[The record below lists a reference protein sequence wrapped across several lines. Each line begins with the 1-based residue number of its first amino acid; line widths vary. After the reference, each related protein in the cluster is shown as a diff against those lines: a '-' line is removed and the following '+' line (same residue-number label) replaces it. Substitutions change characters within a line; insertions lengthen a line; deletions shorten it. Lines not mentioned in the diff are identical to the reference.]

1 MTRRVISMPYVDPLA
16 AFAPFR
22 DAPMSLLLHS
32 CGPHPAARWSYLLA
46 APVARLDDGDA
57 LAKARDWLR
66 GDTEVHDTPFPWGAA
81 GFLAYEC
88 GAAFDESAPRP
99 RPSRLPRMALGL
111 YDVVITFDNAT
122 RTAMVTYRDDSARAK
137 AEAIIVH
144 LGADAPSDHPA
155 PGAIAPLDPASTY
168 CDQVAA
174 LVERIRAGELYQAN
188 ISRRF
193 AGTLAGGDHP
203 YALFTRLC
211 RQSPAPFCAYM
222 RLSDAALISNSPER
236 FVSAHRVGEDLIA
249 RSSPIKGTR
258 PRHADPARDRT
269 LADELAASIK
279 DRAENLMILDLMRN
293 DLARVSAAGSV
304 HVTQYQTIETFA
316 NAHHMV
322 STVESRLKNGADAF
336 DLLRAAFPAGSI
348 TGAPKVKAM
357 ELIDT
362 FEAAPREAN
371 YGSLAWFGPDGAMD
385 SSVLIRTA
393 TCTPRDGGWD
403 VGFRVGGGITS
414 DSDPEEEAQETET
427 KARSLLRAIRGL
439 HT

>member
-1 MTRRVISMPYVDPLA
+1 MTQRAIPIPYVDPLA

-22 DAPMSLLLHS
+22 DTPMSLLLHS

-46 APVARLDDGDA
+46 APVARLADDG
-57 LAKARDWLR
+57 LATARDWLR
-66 GDTEVHDTPFPWGAA
+66 SDGEDHETPFPWGAA
-81 GFLAYEC
+81 GFLAYEI
-88 GAAFDESAPRP
+88 GAAFDEAAPQP

-111 YDVVITFDNAT
+111 YDVVVAFDTAT
-122 RTAMVTYRDDSARAK
+122 RTAMATFRDDGARVK
-137 AEAIIVH
+137 AVEIVAR
-144 LGADAPSDHPA
+144 LGVAAVDDYRAR
-155 PGAIAPLDPASTY
+155 GAVAAVDSMAAY
-168 CDQVAA
+168 GDQVAT
-174 LVERIRAGELYQAN
+174 LVKRIRAGELYQAN

-193 AGTLAGGDHP
+193 AGTLADGDHP

-222 RLSDAALISNSPER
+222 RLTDAAIVSNSPER
-236 FVSAHRVGEDLIA
+236 FVSVRNGVA
-249 RSSPIKGTR
+249 RTSPIKGTR
-258 PRHADPARDRT
+258 PRHTDPERDGA
-269 LADELAASIK
+269 LAAELAASTK

-293 DLARVSAAGSV
+293 DLARVSAPGSV
-304 HVTQYQTIETFA
+304 RVTQYQAIETFA

-322 STVESRLKNGADAF
+322 STVESRLKEGADAF
-336 DLLRAAFPAGSI
+336 DLLCAAFPAGSI

-357 ELIDT
+357 ELIDA

-414 DSDPEEEAQETET
+414 DSDPEEEARETET
-427 KARSLLRAIRGL
+427 KALSLLQAIRGYD
-439 HT
+439 T

>member
-1 MTRRVISMPYVDPLA
+1 MTRRVISIPYVDPLA

-32 CGPHPAARWSYLLA
+32 CGPHPEARWSYLLA
-46 APVARLDDGDA
+46 GPFARLDDGDA

-66 GDTEVHDTPFPWGAA
+66 GDAENHETPFPWGAA

-88 GAAFDESAPRP
+88 GAAFDEAAPRP

-111 YDVVITFDNAT
+111 YDVVIAFDNAT
-122 RTAMVTYRDDSARAK
+122 RTAMATYRDDGARAK
-137 AEAIIVH
+137 AEAIIAR
-144 LGADAPSDHPA
+144 LGADASMDQPA
-155 PGAIAPLDPASTY
+155 PGAIAPLDSASTY
-168 CDQVAA
+168 CAQVAG

-193 AGTLAGGDHP
+193 AGALAEGDHP

-222 RLSDAALISNSPER
+222 RLPDAALVSNSPER
-236 FVSAHRVGEDLIA
+236 FVSVRNGVA
-249 RSSPIKGTR
+249 RTSPIKGTR
-258 PRHADPARDRT
+258 PRDADPTRDKT

-304 HVTQYQTIETFA
+304 RVTQYQAIETFA

-322 STVESRLKNGADAF
+322 STVESRLKSGADAF

-427 KARSLLRAIRGL
+427 KARSLLRAIRGFD
-439 HT
+439 T